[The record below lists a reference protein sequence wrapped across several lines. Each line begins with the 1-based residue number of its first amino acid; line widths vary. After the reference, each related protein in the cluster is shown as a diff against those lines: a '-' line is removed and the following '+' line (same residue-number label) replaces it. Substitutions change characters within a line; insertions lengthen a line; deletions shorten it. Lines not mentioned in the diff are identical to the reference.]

1 MSLGWE
7 DGLNWM
13 MARLGKVKSRMA
25 RVKGASEDLA
35 RQRSLSCWEE
45 HESLMVTREAAAV
58 A

>member
-13 MARLGKVKSRMA
+13 RVRLGKVKSRMA
-25 RVKGASEDLA
+25 LVKGASEDLA
-35 RQRSLSCWEE
+35 RQTNLSCWEE
-45 HESLMVTREAAAV
+45 LESLMVTREAAVV